1 MKDLI
6 FKISILILISMQ
18 IKAEQLEINLVEFA
32 IFASEANKKNIL
44 VDDNLKNENV
54 VFIINDSDDF
64 LLEAFEKAVNLKG
77 LELIEHKN
85 FYYVQKSIESNFTEI
100 EKYRTIKLD
109 FVNFEDIENLL
120 KVYGDI
126 KYEFIKTSKTLLIKS
141 KESEFNSINTLIKE
155 FDKLPLQLKLKITII
170 ETDITKVKEIGTDS
184 SYLNLAN
191 DTNLFFNLIT
201 YPFNVTN
208 VIPENQSKGFYSFLK
223 FLNQDKLVSIHSNPI
238 LSLSDNKETV
248 FNVVSNLP
256 FKTGTTN
263 LEETVSRTMT
273 SVNYKDVGTEIKI
286 KPTIYSSNNVY
297 LDIDIN
303 ISNVVTNDDMYP
315 ITNKKALKQFI
326 NLKVGSLYFLTGI
339 NKKDLRTVNNEIPL
353 LADIPFLGNLFK
365 YENKSLEDTNL
376 TIVFE
381 LIEDSYL
388 SSLSLENNIKF

>member
-18 IKAEQLEINLVEFA
+18 IKAEQLEVNLVEFA

-170 ETDITKVKEIGTDS
+170 ETDITKVKEIGTNS
-184 SYLNLAN
+184 SYLNLKN

-339 NKKDLRTVNNEIPL
+339 NKKDLRTINNEIPL

-388 SSLSLENNIKF
+388 SSLTLENNIKF

>member
-6 FKISILILISMQ
+6 LKISILILLSIMV
-18 IKAEQLEINLVEFA
+18 KAEQLEVNLIDFA

-44 VDDNLKNENV
+44 VDENLRNENV
-54 VFIINDSDDF
+54 VFIINDSEDF

-120 KVYGDI
+120 KVYAI

-141 KESEFNSINTLIKE
+141 NESEFNSINALIKE
-155 FDKLPLQLKLKITII
+155 LDKLPLQLKLKITII
-170 ETDITKVKEIGTDS
+170 EADITKVKEIGTDS

-208 VIPENQSKGFYSFLK
+208 VIPQNQSKGFYSFLK

-238 LSLSDNKETV
+238 LSLSDNKEII
-248 FNVVSNLP
+248 FDSVSNLP

-273 SVNYKDVGTEIKI
+273 SVDYKDVGTVIKI

-303 ISNVVTNDDMYP
+303 ISNIVTNNDMYP

-339 NKKDLRTVNNEIPL
+339 NKKDFRTTNNAIPFL
-353 LADIPFLGNLFK
+353 SDIPFLGNLFK

-388 SSLSLENNIKF
+388 SSLPLENNIKF

>member
-6 FKISILILISMQ
+6 LKISILILLSIMV
-18 IKAEQLEINLVEFA
+18 KAEQLEVNLVEFA

-44 VDDNLKNENV
+44 VDENLRNENV
-54 VFIINDSDDF
+54 VFIINDSEDF

-85 FYYVQKSIESNFTEI
+85 FYYVQKSIESNSTEI

-120 KVYGDI
+120 KVYAI

-141 KESEFNSINTLIKE
+141 NESEFNSINALIKE
-155 FDKLPLQLKLKITII
+155 LDKLPLQLKLKITII
-170 ETDITKVKEIGTDS
+170 EADITKVKEIGTDS

-208 VIPENQSKGFYSFLK
+208 VIPQNQSKGFYSFLK

-238 LSLSDNKETV
+238 LSLSDNKEII
-248 FNVVSNLP
+248 FDSVSNLP

-273 SVNYKDVGTEIKI
+273 SVDYKDVGTVIKI

-303 ISNVVTNDDMYP
+303 ISNIVTNNDMYP

-339 NKKDLRTVNNEIPL
+339 NKKDFRTTNNAIPFL
-353 LADIPFLGNLFK
+353 SDIPFLGNLFK

-388 SSLSLENNIKF
+388 SSLALENNIKF

>member
-18 IKAEQLEINLVEFA
+18 IKAEQLEVNLVEFA

-100 EKYRTIKLD
+100 AKYRTIKLD

-141 KESEFNSINTLIKE
+141 KESEFNSINALIKE

-184 SYLNLAN
+184 SYLNLTN

-339 NKKDLRTVNNEIPL
+339 NKKDLRTINNEIPL

>member
-1 MKDLI
+1 MKNIILRI
-6 FKISILILISMQ
+6 VILILLSITG
-18 IKAEQLEINLVEFA
+18 KAEQLEVNLIDFA

-44 VDDNLKNENV
+44 VDENLRNENV
-54 VFIINDSDDF
+54 VFIINDSEDF

-120 KVYGDI
+120 KVYAI

-141 KESEFNSINTLIKE
+141 NESEFNSINALIKE
-155 FDKLPLQLKLKITII
+155 LDKLPLQLKLKITII
-170 ETDITKVKEIGTDS
+170 EADITKVKEIGTDS

-208 VIPENQSKGFYSFLK
+208 VIPSNQSKGFYSFLK

-238 LSLSDNKETV
+238 LSLSDNKEII
-248 FNVVSNLP
+248 FDSVSNLP

-273 SVNYKDVGTEIKI
+273 SVDYKDVGTVIKI

-303 ISNVVTNDDMYP
+303 ISNIVTNNDMYP

-339 NKKDLRTVNNEIPL
+339 NKKDFRTTNNEIPF

-388 SSLSLENNIKF
+388 SSLPFENNIKF

>member
-1 MKDLI
+1 MRDLI

-18 IKAEQLEINLVEFA
+18 IKAEQLEVNLVEFA

-141 KESEFNSINTLIKE
+141 KESEFNSINALIKE

-184 SYLNLAN
+184 SYLNLTN

-208 VIPENQSKGFYSFLK
+208 VISENQSKGFYSFLK

-339 NKKDLRTVNNEIPL
+339 NKKDLRTINNEIPL

-388 SSLSLENNIKF
+388 SSLALENNIKF

>member
-1 MKDLI
+1 MKNIILRI
-6 FKISILILISMQ
+6 VILILLSITG
-18 IKAEQLEINLVEFA
+18 KAEQLEVNLIDFA

-44 VDDNLKNENV
+44 VDENLRNENV
-54 VFIINDSDDF
+54 VFIINDSEDF

-120 KVYGDI
+120 KVYAI

-141 KESEFNSINTLIKE
+141 NESEFNSINALIKE
-155 FDKLPLQLKLKITII
+155 LDKLPLQLKLKITII
-170 ETDITKVKEIGTDS
+170 EADITKVKEIGTDS

-208 VIPENQSKGFYSFLK
+208 VIPQNQSKGFYSFLK

-238 LSLSDNKETV
+238 LSLSDNKEII
-248 FNVVSNLP
+248 FDSVSNLP

-273 SVNYKDVGTEIKI
+273 SVDYKDVGTVIKI

-303 ISNVVTNDDMYP
+303 ISNIVTNNDMYP

-339 NKKDLRTVNNEIPL
+339 NKKDFRTTNNEIPF

-388 SSLSLENNIKF
+388 SSLPFENNIKF

>member
-1 MKDLI
+1 MRDLI

-18 IKAEQLEINLVEFA
+18 IKAEQLEVNLVEFA

-141 KESEFNSINTLIKE
+141 KESEFNSINALIKE

-184 SYLNLAN
+184 SYLNLTN

-339 NKKDLRTVNNEIPL
+339 NKKDLRTVNNEIPF
-353 LADIPFLGNLFK
+353 LADIPFFGNLFK

>member
-1 MKDLI
+1 MKNIILRI
-6 FKISILILISMQ
+6 VILILLSITG
-18 IKAEQLEINLVEFA
+18 KAEQLEVNLIDFA

-44 VDDNLKNENV
+44 VDENLRNENV
-54 VFIINDSDDF
+54 VFIINDSEDF

-120 KVYGDI
+120 KVYAI

-141 KESEFNSINTLIKE
+141 NESEFNSINALIKE
-155 FDKLPLQLKLKITII
+155 LDKLPLQLKLKITII
-170 ETDITKVKEIGTDS
+170 EADITKVKEIGTDS

-208 VIPENQSKGFYSFLK
+208 VIPQNQSKGFYSFLK

-238 LSLSDNKETV
+238 LSLSDNKEII
-248 FNVVSNLP
+248 FDSVSNLP

-273 SVNYKDVGTEIKI
+273 SVDYKDVGTVIKI

-303 ISNVVTNDDMYP
+303 ISNIVTNNDMYP

-339 NKKDLRTVNNEIPL
+339 NKKDFRTTNNAIPFL
-353 LADIPFLGNLFK
+353 SDIPFLGNLFK

-388 SSLSLENNIKF
+388 SSLPLENNIKF

>member
-1 MKDLI
+1 MKNIILRI
-6 FKISILILISMQ
+6 VILILLSITG
-18 IKAEQLEINLVEFA
+18 KAEQLEVNLIDFA

-44 VDDNLKNENV
+44 VDENLRNENV
-54 VFIINDSDDF
+54 VFIINDSEDF

-120 KVYGDI
+120 KVYAI
-126 KYEFIKTSKTLLIKS
+126 KYEFIKTSKTLFIKS
-141 KESEFNSINTLIKE
+141 NESEFNSINALIKE
-155 FDKLPLQLKLKITII
+155 LDKLPLQLKLKITII
-170 ETDITKVKEIGTDS
+170 EADITKVKEIGTDS

-208 VIPENQSKGFYSFLK
+208 VIPQNQSKGFYSFLK

-238 LSLSDNKETV
+238 LSLSDNKEII
-248 FNVVSNLP
+248 FDSVSNLP

-273 SVNYKDVGTEIKI
+273 SVDYKDVGTVIKI

-303 ISNVVTNDDMYP
+303 ISNIVTNNDMYP

-339 NKKDLRTVNNEIPL
+339 NKKDFRTTNNEIPF

-388 SSLSLENNIKF
+388 SSLPFENNIKF

>member
-1 MKDLI
+1 
-6 FKISILILISMQ
+6 
-18 IKAEQLEINLVEFA
+18 
-32 IFASEANKKNIL
+32 
-44 VDDNLKNENV
+44 
-54 VFIINDSDDF
+54 
-64 LLEAFEKAVNLKG
+64 
-77 LELIEHKN
+77 
-85 FYYVQKSIESNFTEI
+85 
-100 EKYRTIKLD
+100 
-109 FVNFEDIENLL
+109 
-120 KVYGDI
+120 
-126 KYEFIKTSKTLLIKS
+126 
-141 KESEFNSINTLIKE
+141 LIKE

-184 SYLNLAN
+184 SYLNLTN

-353 LADIPFLGNLFK
+353 LADIPFFGNLFK

-388 SSLSLENNIKF
+388 SSLPLENNIKF

>member
-18 IKAEQLEINLVEFA
+18 IKAEQLEVNLVEFA

-141 KESEFNSINTLIKE
+141 KESEFNSINALIKE

-184 SYLNLAN
+184 SYLNLTN

-208 VIPENQSKGFYSFLK
+208 AIPENQSKGFYSFLK

-339 NKKDLRTVNNEIPL
+339 NKKDLRTINNEIPL

>member
-6 FKISILILISMQ
+6 LKISILILLSIMV
-18 IKAEQLEINLVEFA
+18 KAEQLEVNLIDFA

-44 VDDNLKNENV
+44 VDENLRNENV
-54 VFIINDSDDF
+54 VFIINDSEDF

-85 FYYVQKSIESNFTEI
+85 FYYVQKSIESNSTEI

-120 KVYGDI
+120 KVYAI

-141 KESEFNSINTLIKE
+141 NESEFNSINALIKE
-155 FDKLPLQLKLKITII
+155 LDKLPLQLKLKITII
-170 ETDITKVKEIGTDS
+170 EADITKVKEIGTDS

-208 VIPENQSKGFYSFLK
+208 VIPQNQSKGFYSFLK

-238 LSLSDNKETV
+238 LSLSDNKEII
-248 FNVVSNLP
+248 FDSVSNLP

-273 SVNYKDVGTEIKI
+273 SVDYKDVGTVIKI

-303 ISNVVTNDDMYP
+303 ISNIVTNNDMYP

-339 NKKDLRTVNNEIPL
+339 NKKDFRTTNNAIPFL
-353 LADIPFLGNLFK
+353 SDIPFLGNLFK

-388 SSLSLENNIKF
+388 SSLALENNIKF

>member
-6 FKISILILISMQ
+6 LKISILILLSITG
-18 IKAEQLEINLVEFA
+18 KAEQLEVNLIDFA

-44 VDDNLKNENV
+44 VDENLRNENV
-54 VFIINDSDDF
+54 VFIINDSEDF

-120 KVYGDI
+120 KVYAI

-141 KESEFNSINTLIKE
+141 NESEFNSINALIKE
-155 FDKLPLQLKLKITII
+155 LDKLPLQLKLKITII
-170 ETDITKVKEIGTDS
+170 EADITKVKEIGTDS

-208 VIPENQSKGFYSFLK
+208 VIPQNQSKGFYSFLK

-238 LSLSDNKETV
+238 LSLSDNKEII
-248 FNVVSNLP
+248 FDSVSNLP

-273 SVNYKDVGTEIKI
+273 SVDYKDVGTVIKI

-303 ISNVVTNDDMYP
+303 ISNIVTNNDMYP

-339 NKKDLRTVNNEIPL
+339 NKKDFRTTNNAIPFL
-353 LADIPFLGNLFK
+353 SDIPFLGNLFK

-388 SSLSLENNIKF
+388 SSLPFENNIKF